1 MMETADARL
10 SSLVIDEV
18 LALDAGGLSSG
29 LSSQDQQKLKA
40 ILLTHYHYDHIRDIP
55 AIGMNFSVWGTIEIY
70 STPPVFEALS
80 SHLVNG
86 KLYPNFLEWPTER
99 PAIKF
104 IAIEPHRPIQIGEY
118 NVLALPVSHSVPT
131 VGYQV
136 ASPDGKKVFYTGDT
150 GVGLSACW
158 EHVSPDLLVTEVS
171 MPQMLEERAR
181 EIGHLTPQ
189 LLRSELQQFLKLKGY
204 LPPIIIIHINPYLEK
219 ETERELAEVA
229 QGLEATI
236 TLGREGMRIHL

>member
-10 SSLVIDEV
+10 SSLVIDGV

-55 AIGMNFSVWGTIEIY
+55 AIGMNFSVWGTVEIY
-70 STPPVFEALS
+70 SIPPVFEVLS

-86 KLYPNFLEWPTER
+86 KLYPNFLEWPRER

-104 IAIEPHRPIQIGEY
+104 ITIEPHRPIKIGEY
-118 NVLALPVSHSVPT
+118 NVLATPVSHSVPT

-136 ASPDGKKVFYTGDT
+136 TSPDGKKVFYTGDT

-171 MPQMLEERAR
+171 MPQMLEERAM
-181 EIGHLTPQ
+181 EVGHLTPQ

-229 QGLEATI
+229 QELRANI
-236 TLGREGMRIHL
+236 TVGREGMTIHL